1 MVSSLLLPG
10 PHAISPC
17 SAISRAYSWAKV
29 LFDPIPPSIQPIFT
43 SNTIALAWGSD
54 VGRVHMVQTE
64 TNIASA
70 NWQSVTGELRATKTN
85 TAFVLTNSSAN
96 NVFYRI
102 VQIR

>member
-1 MVSSLLLPG
+1 
-10 PHAISPC
+10 
-17 SAISRAYSWAKV
+17 
-29 LFDPIPPSIQPIFT
+29 
-43 SNTIALAWGSD
+43 
-54 VGRVHMVQTE
+54 MVQTE